1 MLGAIEGILFLAMV
15 VLITLVAT
23 VLLDELTELPDLI
36 RGAIRSPAGRKS
48 LAARV
53 DEIEARLAVAER
65 KLGRPSS

>member
-15 VLITLVAT
+15 VFITLVVT

-53 DEIEARLAVAER
+53 EEIEARLAVAER
-65 KLGRPSS
+65 KLGRPSA

>member
-1 MLGAIEGILFLAMV
+1 MLGAIEGILFLAMIV
-15 VLITLVAT
+15 SITLVAT

-53 DEIEARLAVAER
+53 DEIEERLAVAER
-65 KLGRPSS
+65 KLGRPSA

>member
-48 LAARV
+48 LPARV

>member
-15 VLITLVAT
+15 VFITLVAT

-36 RGAIRSPAGRKS
+36 RGAIRKPAGRKS

-53 DEIEARLAVAER
+53 DEVEARLAVAEK
-65 KLGRPSS
+65 KLGRPSA

>member
-15 VLITLVAT
+15 VFITLVAT

-36 RGAIRSPAGRKS
+36 RGAIRSPGGRKS

-53 DEIEARLAVAER
+53 DEIEGRLAVAEG
-65 KLGRPSS
+65 KLGRPSA

>member
-1 MLGAIEGILFLAMV
+1 
-15 VLITLVAT
+15 VAT